1 MCVVNKN
8 LPNTN
13 SERKWHALNTDD
25 ILRELDANPAGL
37 DDKEAEHRLSR
48 YGPNLLTGRKKTPVI
63 LILLHQ
69 FANPLVYILL
79 AAAVVKFTFKGVL
92 DGSVI
97 LGVLLF
103 MALIGFVQEMRAR
116 KAMEALLHLAS
127 PKAKVKR
134 GNNLR
139 EIPANQIVPGDIIS
153 LEAGN
158 RVPADARLIE
168 AVNLKANESAFTG
181 ESMPAE
187 KILDAVPEGTPIAER
202 KSMVYMG
209 TSITYGR
216 ATAVVV
222 ATGMATE
229 IGRIAGAMQDIK
241 AEKTPLQKSIEI
253 LGHYL
258 IGIVLV
264 ACAVLVAIGVF
275 RGIPKIDIFM
285 LAVSAAVAAIPEG
298 LPAVVTVVL
307 AIGMQL
313 MARRNAIIRKL
324 VAVETL
330 GSATVICSDKTGTLT
345 LNQMTVGRLFC
356 EDRWIEVTGTG
367 YELKGEFKENGAS
380 LVLPLSGSL
389 ERVLLAGVLCS
400 DATIKKQQAC
410 CDILGDPTEG
420 ALVVAA
426 AKAGL
431 HKEEMEQKYPRIAEI
446 PFQSE
451 NQYMATLHRR
461 ENSRI
466 AYVKGSPEKIL
477 SLCSQMLKNAG
488 PAALGDNERQSI
500 LQASEAMAKDA
511 MRVIALAYAEYP
523 VGTDTINEES
533 LSGRLVVAGLAGMID
548 PPREE
553 AIKAVASCK
562 DAGIKVVMVTGD
574 NKITAVSIA
583 RQLGLA
589 EGKAISGAELA
600 KISDEDLH
608 GQIENFSV
616 FARIEPLH
624 KLRIIDAFKSR
635 GQIVAMTGDG
645 VNDAP
650 ALESANI
657 GIAMGITGT
666 DVAKEAADMVLA
678 DDNFASIITAVEEG
692 RAIFSRL
699 RNVIFFLLST
709 CFGELLILLVC
720 VLFIGKAPLLPLQIL
735 WINLVTGALMAIP
748 LGLEP
753 KTGTELTQPPRHPKV
768 GLLFPGMLFRIS
780 FFASLF
786 AALAALIFSWLHQ
799 RVPFEE
805 ASTIVFSSVV
815 IFEWFI
821 AFNSRS
827 DEITMFKLGALRNRW
842 LIGAVG
848 IALLLQVSVIY
859 IPFMRVP
866 FSTVPLKPYEWCI
879 ALLPGLTIFLIETVR
894 KTISPKLFSSGKF
907 HHS

>member
-1 MCVVNKN
+1 MSADEV
-8 LPNTN
+8 
-13 SERKWHALNTDD
+13 
-25 ILRELDANPAGL
+25 LRELASALSGL
-37 DDKEAEHRLSR
+37 DNKEAENRLSR

-63 LILLHQ
+63 FILLHQ

-79 AAAVVKFTFKGVL
+79 AAAVVKFTFKGAL

-127 PKAKVKR
+127 PKARVKR
-134 GNNLR
+134 GNNPG
-139 EIPANQIVPGDIIS
+139 EIPANQVVPGDIIS

-187 KILDAVPEGTPIAER
+187 KILDAVGEGTPIAER

-229 IGRIAGAMQDIK
+229 IGKIAGAMQDIK
-241 AEKTPLQKSIEI
+241 AEKTPLQKSIKI

-264 ACAVLVAIGVF
+264 ACALLVVIGVF

-345 LNQMTVGRLFC
+345 LNQMTVGRIFC
-356 EDRWIEVTGTG
+356 EDRWIELTGTG
-367 YELKGEFKENGAS
+367 YHIKGQFKENDNPLA
-380 LVLPLSGSL
+380 LPLGGPL
-389 ERVLLAGVLCS
+389 EQLLMAGVLCN
-400 DATIKKQQAC
+400 DATIKNQQEC

-431 HKEEMEQKYPRIAEI
+431 QKQELEKKYPRIAEI

-451 NQYMATLHRR
+451 NQYMATLHRQD
-461 ENSRI
+461 NSRI

-477 SLCSQMLKNAG
+477 SLCSQVLKKTG
-488 PAALGDNERQSI
+488 PAAMADNEKQSV
-500 LQASEAMAKDA
+500 LQANEAMAKDA

-523 VGTDTINEES
+523 DGTDTINEES
-533 LSGRLVVAGLAGMID
+533 LSGRLVLSGLAGMID

-574 NKITAVSIA
+574 NKITAESTA

-608 GQIENFSV
+608 AQIEDFSV

-635 GQIVAMTGDG
+635 GQVVAMTGDG

-692 RAIFSRL
+692 RAIFNRL

-709 CFGELLILLVC
+709 CFAELLILLVC

-768 GLLFPGMLFRIS
+768 GLLFPGMLLRIS
-780 FFASLF
+780 FFAGLF
-786 AALAALIFSWLHQ
+786 AALAALIFNWLNE
-799 RVPFEE
+799 RLPFEE
-805 ASTIVFSSVV
+805 ASTIIFCSVV
-815 IFEWFI
+815 VFEWFI

-827 DEITMFKLGALRNRW
+827 DEITIFKLGALRNRW

-848 IALLLQVSVIY
+848 IALLLQISVIY
-859 IPFMRVP
+859 VPFMRVP
-866 FSTVPLKPYEWCI
+866 FSTVPLKLSEWSI
-879 ALLPGLTIFLIETVR
+879 ALLPGLIVFLIETIR
-894 KTISPKLFSSGKF
+894 KTISPTIFSLGKF
-907 HHS
+907 RHS